1 MIGVYVVGYL
11 IAVGL
16 LCLGISMLIRA
27 RPRAIILNPRYRGVA
42 SSVRWT
48 GAGGSIGAACA
59 ITVLTFGAVGGYSGT
74 LVLLVLLAFVG
85 MGVCSLM
92 AAWTARRGT
101 GAQIGA
107 AP

>member
-1 MIGVYVVGYL
+1 MIALYVVGYL

-27 RPRAIILNPRYRGVA
+27 RPRATSLNRRYRGVA
-42 SSVRWT
+42 SSVRWI
-48 GAGGSIGAACA
+48 GAGVSIGAGCA
-59 ITVLTFGAVGGYSGT
+59 ITVLTIGLGAGNSG
-74 LVLLVLLAFVG
+74 LLTLLAFVG

-92 AAWTARRGT
+92 AGWAAHRGT
-101 GAQIGA
+101 GPQIGA